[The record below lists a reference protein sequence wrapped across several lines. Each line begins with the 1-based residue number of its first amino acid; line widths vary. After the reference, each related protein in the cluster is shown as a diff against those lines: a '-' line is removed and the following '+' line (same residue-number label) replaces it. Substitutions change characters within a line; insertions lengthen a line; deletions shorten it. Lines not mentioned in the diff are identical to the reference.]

1 MYSVYL
7 KSVTNC
13 DMNVRIYICYVALQ
27 TYILD
32 LIQTLH
38 VYICTNYAIFIDIL
52 HHSTSRHL
60 RYSQTYLSNVSP
72 CDHFSADHA
81 GLGSLRGIVNEISG
95 PNAICEHCRRWHL
108 LVSLVDLG
116 AAKKWGFQ
124 TWVEWSTGKINQ
136 RSSPTSLCSATS
148 TETLIRICTYCTI
161 IQWFIT
167 IFAPKKNRFKFQ
179 VHLIEISLHT
189 DRRLHPEFKIHWR
202 CCDTQAALKFN
213 PTCTGVTVSD
223 QSCGDGARPCD
234 VSAQHLGF
242 CLVLFHLFL
251 SIRCATGN
259 SADP

>member
-7 KSVTNC
+7 KSDTNC

-27 TYILD
+27 IYILD

-38 VYICTNYAIFIDIL
+38 VYTCTNYTLFIDIL
-52 HHSTSRHL
+52 HHSTSRHV

-95 PNAICEHCRRWHL
+95 PNAICEHCRHWHL
-108 LVSLVDLG
+108 LVSLIELG
-116 AAKKWGFQ
+116 ATKKWGFQ

-167 IFAPKKNRFKFQ
+167 IFAPKKTDLSSKSIWLKSHSIRIGACILNLRFIGDPA
-179 VHLIEISLHT
+179 VTL
-189 DRRLHPEFKIHWR
+189 R
-202 CCDTQAALKFN
+202 QAALKFN

-223 QSCGDGARPCD
+223 RRCGDGAPFADAAAGLAMC
-234 VSAQHLGF
+234 QH
-242 CLVLFHLFL
+242 
-251 SIRCATGN
+251 ST
-259 SADP
+259 

>member
-1 MYSVYL
+1 MSL
-7 KSVTNC
+7 LAPLFQLT
-13 DMNVRIYICYVALQ
+13 LQ
-27 TYILD
+27 D
-32 LIQTLH
+32 
-38 VYICTNYAIFIDIL
+38 
-52 HHSTSRHL
+52 S
-60 RYSQTYLSNVSP
+60 
-72 CDHFSADHA
+72 
-81 GLGSLRGIVNEISG
+81 GSLRGSVNEIWS
-95 PNAICEHCRRWHL
+95 PKRTEKKKDEIKLKHFRLLKARDNLMHLNLPYVCLTRKCTVLFVSTAIY
-108 LVSLVDLG
+108 SPLVDLG
-116 AAKKWGFQ
+116 ATKKWGFQ